1 VAYSAIVQNVRGI
14 VNPEFLLTQVVYSG
28 DLKLLAIFRDEIF
41 NFSVIIFDYFMQTLR
56 NNGC

>member
-1 VAYSAIVQNVRGI
+1 MAYTAIIQNVRGI